1 MADEVL
7 KLQTLSVEEET
18 DEVDG
23 MRFSTTSLSWCGNW
37 SMMSVFGC
45 LFVCFNFYEPYNIYC
60 FGIAYANQ
68 IL

>member
-7 KLQTLSVEEET
+7 KLQMLSVEEET

-37 SMMSVFGC
+37 RLREPAILVPPSSTSLSWCGNWSAISAFGC
-45 LFVCFNFYEPYNIYC
+45 
-60 FGIAYANQ
+60 
-68 IL
+68 